1 MPNLKLGLPGL
12 TYESLFEVD
21 GLQKVDDAF
30 FQHLQETDANL
41 KETLLAYR
49 GGSREFGDPDIS
61 ELLISGAREL
71 GSFVGQLFGIKA
83 ELKTLRDETTADDPI
98 FQFKKNYVL
107 RKARRRLLKN
117 DVEES
122 FADLDNWLTKSLKQ
136 AGLSSNDRELSVAKL
151 GRRYFK
157 DKDTFS
163 QEIEFLIRWCILAM
177 TMPDGKRVVEG
188 WVSFDL
194 PSPIDHS
201 ALVPTEPV
209 AEEHSH
215 RAAISPELRRRRDGF
230 KLTDLR
236 MNQRRVQSEVD
247 YCIYC
252 HDHDGDFCSKGFPLK
267 KGQPEKGFKANPLGV
282 DLVGC
287 PLDEKISEMH
297 FLKKEGNSLGALA
310 LIMVDNPMCPATG
323 HRICND
329 CIKACIYQK
338 QNAVNI
344 PEIETRVLTDVL
356 SLPWGV
362 EIYDLLTRWNPLRK
376 TQYLPKPYNGLK
388 VLVAGMGPAGFT
400 LAHHLTLEGFA
411 VVGIDGLK
419 IEPLPRALIDQPVY
433 DYSLIE
439 ESLDSR
445 IMAGFGGVAEYGI
458 TVRWDKNFLKLVY
471 LTLMRRPRFQVFG
484 GVRFGGTVTVEDAWE
499 LGIDHVAIAVGA
511 GLPQA
516 LPIPGSLAPGMRMA
530 ADFLMALQLTGAA
543 KDSSLANLQMRLPV
557 VVIGGGLTGID
568 AATEAQA
575 YYITQ
580 VEKTLERY
588 ETLTKSIGRNT
599 IREKMDAASLI
610 VLDEFIDH
618 GRAVKFERKRAE
630 KAGEAPNFQML
641 IHRWGGV
648 TVAYRRRMQDS
659 PAYIR
664 NHEEITKAMEEGIY
678 YAEGM
683 YPKAAKL
690 DKFGHISALLCER
703 MKPDAEGNM
712 QFSGDLTELQARTI
726 LVATGAKPNIAYNF
740 EHRGT
745 FDLHGQN
752 YQPHRFDKGKLRPV
766 SQAENC
772 KSEDIGAFTS
782 YDQDDHRVSFI
793 GDTHPDFN
801 GNVVKAIAS
810 GLRIYPKIVEA
821 FGSKANAK
829 GKDDEYMAF
838 SARMRYLLQPKVL
851 ETKRHTPH
859 VVELLLHAPQATRR
873 FNPAQIYRLQ
883 NFETVAAEVDG
894 TRLQTETI
902 ALTGSSVDKDKG
914 TVSLIIRER
923 GASTRLCATFNPG
936 EPVTLM
942 GPSGNA
948 SAIPENKTIL
958 VIGDWLAAATLRSL
972 GPAYKA
978 AGNRVLFVVTFPHG
992 KELFLQDEL
1001 EQNCDVAIWVTHQGH
1016 PIITRRRNDISF
1028 TGKLEDVLTRYAE
1041 GKLTDGKPEIP
1052 LEEVDHIHI
1061 TADNRL
1067 LKVIQ
1072 NLRKGKLAGCFTKNP
1087 ATTGSIYSSM
1097 QCMLK
1102 GVCSQCLQWQIDPET
1117 GQRTKAVFSC
1127 SWQDQPIDIVDL
1139 SALDERLSQN
1149 QMQEQLSNLWLDYL
1163 FEKNNVKRV

>member
-12 TYESLFEVD
+12 TYESLFEVE

-30 FQHLQETDANL
+30 FKRLQESDVNL

-49 GGSREFGDPDIS
+49 NGSREFDNQEFS
-61 ELLISGAREL
+61 ELLISGGREL
-71 GSFVGQLFGIKA
+71 ESFIGQLFGIIP
-83 ELKTLRDETTADDPI
+83 ELESLRDDTTADDPI

-136 AGLSSNDRELSVAKL
+136 AGLSKRDRELSVAKL
-151 GRRYFK
+151 GSRYLK

-163 QEIEFLIRWCILAM
+163 REIELLICWCILAM
-177 TMPDGKRVVEG
+177 TMPDGKRAVDG

-194 PSPIDHS
+194 PSPVDYS

-209 AEEHSH
+209 AEEHG
-215 RAAISPELRRRRDGF
+215 RRVAIPPELRRRRDGF
-230 KLTDLR
+230 KLTDPR
-236 MNQRRVQSEVD
+236 MTQREVQSEVD

-252 HDHDGDFCSKGFPLK
+252 HDHDGDFCSKGFPVK
-267 KGQPEKGFKANPLGV
+267 KGQPEKGFKTNPLGV

-297 FLKKEGNSLGALA
+297 FLKKEGRTLAALA
-310 LIMVDNPMCPATG
+310 LIMIDNPMCPATG

-329 CIKACIYQK
+329 CMKACIYQK

-362 EIYDLLTRWNPLRK
+362 EIYDLLTRWNPLRR

-388 VLVAGMGPAGFT
+388 VLIAGMGPAGFT

-419 IEPLPRALIDQPVY
+419 IEPLPRELIDQPVHE
-433 DYSLIE
+433 YSLIE
-439 ESLDSR
+439 ETLDDR
-445 IMAGFGGVAEYGI
+445 VMTGFGGVAEYGI
-458 TVRWDKNFLKLVY
+458 TVRWDKNFLKLIY

-484 GVRFGGTVTVEDAWE
+484 GVRFGGTITVEEAWE
-499 LGIDHVAIAVGA
+499 LGFDHVAIAVGA

-543 KDSSLANLQMRLPV
+543 KASSLANLQMRLPV

-580 VEKTLERY
+580 VEKTLEWY
-588 ETLTKSIGRNT
+588 ETLVKSIGRNT
-599 IREKMDAASLI
+599 IREKMDEISLA

-618 GRAVKFERKRAE
+618 GRAVKFERNRAE

-641 IHRWGGV
+641 VHRWGGV

-690 DKFGHISALLCER
+690 DASGHVSALLCER
-703 MKPDAEGNM
+703 MKPDAEDNM
-712 QFSGDLTELQARTI
+712 QFSGDITELRARTI
-726 LVATGAKPNIAYNF
+726 LVATGAKPNIAYYF
-740 EHRGT
+740 EHSGT
-745 FDLHGQN
+745 FNLEGRN
-752 YQPHRFDKGKLRPV
+752 YQPHRIENGKLHPAPP
-766 SQAENC
+766 AENC
-772 KSEDIGAFTS
+772 KDKYFGAFTS
-782 YDQDDHRVSFI
+782 YDKNDHRVSYI

-810 GLRIYPKIVEA
+810 GMRIYPKIVEI
-821 FGSKANAK
+821 FGSKANRK

-851 ETKRHTPH
+851 EVIRHTPH

-883 NFETVAAEVDG
+883 NFESVAAEVNG

-902 ALTGSSVDKDKG
+902 ALTGSSVDKEKG

-942 GPSGNA
+942 GPGGNA
-948 SAIPENKTIL
+948 SVIPENKNIL
-958 VIGDWLAAATLRSL
+958 VIGDWLAAAALRSL

-978 AGNRVLFVVTFPHG
+978 AGNRVLFIVTFPHE

-1001 EQNCDVAIWVTHQGH
+1001 EQNCDVAVWVTHQGH
-1016 PIITRRRNDISF
+1016 PVITRRQNDISF
-1028 TGKLEDVLTRYAE
+1028 TGNLEDVLIRYAR
-1041 GKLTDGKPEIP
+1041 GKLTNGKPEIP
-1052 LEEVDHIHI
+1052 LEEIDHIHI

-1072 NLRKGKLAGCFTKNP
+1072 NLRKGKLASSFAKNP
-1087 ATTGSIYSSM
+1087 ATTGSIYSNM

-1117 GQRTKAVFSC
+1117 GQRTKAVFTC

-1149 QMQEQLSNLWLDYL
+1149 RMQEQLSNLWLDYL
-1163 FEKNNVKRV
+1163 LESGNIKSV

>member
-1 MPNLKLGLPGL
+1 MANLKLGIPGL
-12 TYESLFEVD
+12 DYENLFDVD
-21 GLQKVDDAF
+21 GLQKVDAAY
-30 FQHLQETDANL
+30 FQHLQKTNASL
-41 KETLLAYR
+41 KEELLAYR
-49 GGSREFGDPDIS
+49 DGSREFSNQETS
-61 ELLISGAREL
+61 ELLIKCGREL
-71 GSFVGQLFGIKA
+71 ETFIGALFRVSR
-83 ELKTLRDETTADDPI
+83 ELQALREETTTYDPI

-122 FADLDNWLTKSLKQ
+122 FAELDNWLTKSLRQ
-136 AGLSSNDRELSVAKL
+136 AGLSKHDRELSVAKL
-151 GRRYFK
+151 GRHYLK
-157 DKDTFS
+157 DKDTFGP
-163 QEIEFLIRWCILAM
+163 EIELLIRWCILAM
-177 TMPDGKRVVEG
+177 TMPDGQRAVKG

-194 PSPIDHS
+194 PTPMDHR

-209 AEEHSH
+209 AEESNH
-215 RAAISPELRRRRDGF
+215 RVAIAPLLRRRRDGF
-230 KLTDLR
+230 KLTDVR
-236 MNQRRVQSEVD
+236 MNQRQVQSEVD

-252 HDHDGDFCSKGFPLK
+252 HDHDGDFCAKGFPVK
-267 KGQPEKGFKANPLGV
+267 KGEPEKGFKTNPLGV
-282 DLVGC
+282 ELVGC

-297 FLKKEGNSLGALA
+297 LLKEEGRSLGALA
-310 LIMVDNPMCPATG
+310 IIMVDNPMCPATG

-329 CIKACIYQK
+329 CMKACIYQK
-338 QNAVNI
+338 QQAVNI
-344 PEIETRVLTDVL
+344 PEIETRALTDVL
-356 SLPWGV
+356 ALPWGV

-388 VLVAGMGPAGFT
+388 VLVTGMGPAGFT

-411 VVGIDGLK
+411 VVGVDGLK
-419 IEPLPRALIDQPVY
+419 IEPLPRELIDQPIR
-433 DYSLIE
+433 DYSTIE
-439 ESLDSR
+439 ETLDSR
-445 IMAGFGGVAEYGI
+445 VMAGFGGVAEYGI
-458 TVRWDKNFLKLVY
+458 TVRWDKNFLKLIY
-471 LTLMRRPRFQVFG
+471 ITMMRRPRFQVFG
-484 GVRFGGTVTVEDAWE
+484 GIRFGGTFTVEDAWE
-499 LGIDHVAIAVGA
+499 LGFDHVAIAVGA

-543 KDSSLANLQMRLPV
+543 KASSMANLQMRLPA

-588 ETLTKSIGRNT
+588 ETLANSIGRNA
-599 IREKMDAASLI
+599 IREEMDKTSLTI
-610 VLDEFIDH
+610 LDEFIDH
-618 GRAVKFERKRAE
+618 GRAVKFERKRA
-630 KAGEAPNFQML
+630 KNAGEQPNFQML
-641 IHRWGGV
+641 VHRWGGV

-690 DKFGHISALLCER
+690 DEHGHVMGLLCER
-703 MKPDAEGNM
+703 MKPDTDGNM
-712 QFSGDLTELQARTI
+712 QFSGDLVEMNARTI
-726 LVATGAKPNIAYNF
+726 LVATGAKPNIAYYF
-740 EHRGT
+740 EHRGA

-752 YQPHRFDKGKLRPV
+752 YQPHCFENGKLKPA
-766 SQAENC
+766 SPAKNC
-772 KSEDIGAFTS
+772 KDKNFGAFTS

-801 GNVVKAIAS
+801 GNVVKAVAS
-810 GLRIYPKIVEA
+810 SLRIYPKIVES
-821 FGSKANAK
+821 FGDKANAK
-829 GKDDEYMAF
+829 GKHDEYLTF
-838 SARMRYLLQPKVL
+838 NARMRYLLQPKVL
-851 ETKRHTPH
+851 EVKRHTPH
-859 VVELLLHAPQATRR
+859 VIEILLHAPQATRR
-873 FNPAQIYRLQ
+873 FHPAQIYRLQ
-883 NFETVAAEVDG
+883 NFETVAAEANG

-902 ALTGSSVDKDKG
+902 ALTGSRVDKEKG

-923 GASTRLCATFNPG
+923 GASTRLCSTFKPG

-942 GPSGNA
+942 GPGGNA
-948 SAIPENKTIL
+948 SVIPENKTVL
-958 VIGDWLAAATLRSL
+958 VIGDWLAAAALRSL
-972 GPAYKA
+972 GPAYKT
-978 AGNRVLFVVTFPHG
+978 AGCRVLFIVTFPHE
-992 KELFLQDEL
+992 KEMFLQDEL
-1001 EQNCDVAIWVTHQGH
+1001 EQNCDMAVWVTHQGH
-1016 PIITRRRNDISF
+1016 PVVTRRHNDVSI
-1028 TGKLEDVLTRYAE
+1028 TGNLEDVLTRYAL
-1041 GKLTDGKPEIP
+1041 GKLTSGAPEIP

-1072 NLRKGKLAGCFTKNP
+1072 GLRKGTLAPYFKKNP

-1139 SALDERLSQN
+1139 NALDERLSQN
-1149 QMQEQLSNLWLDYL
+1149 RMQERLSNLWLDYL
-1163 FEKNNVKRV
+1163 FEKNNIERV